1 MQNKIK
7 VNTPK
12 PTIRKEIS
20 DYVKRAKRNL
30 QESVIYVECTEYEM
44 WGEYYN
50 WSVEAHLYI
59 EGEFISTW
67 TWKDIDGLTTEEEL
81 DNYTYKK
88 LMDAISELAF
98 CLAQPLADEWC
109 TVKPTEGIQYI

>member
-20 DYVKRAKRNL
+20 EHVYRAERNL
-30 QESVIYVECTEYEM
+30 QESLIRVECTEYDM
-44 WGEYYN
+44 WGEYNN

-59 EGEFISTW
+59 EGEFIETW
-67 TWKDIDGLTTEEEL
+67 TWKDIDGLTKEEEL

-88 LMDAISELAF
+88 LMDSIRELTSY
-98 CLAQPLADEWC
+98 LAQPLADEWC
-109 TVKPTEGIQYI
+109 TVKPIEGIQYI

>member
-20 DYVKRAKRNL
+20 EHICRAKRNL
-30 QESVIYVECTEYEM
+30 KESLIRIECTEYDM
-44 WGEYYN
+44 WGEYDN

-59 EGEFISTW
+59 EGEFVETW
-67 TWKDIDGLTTEEEL
+67 TWKEIDGLTKEEEL

-88 LMDAISELAF
+88 LMDAISELTLY
-98 CLAQPLADEWC
+98 LAQPLADEWC
-109 TVKPTEGIQYI
+109 TVKPIEGIQYI